1 MNIIKNENSY
11 NYMIDKHEYLLLH
24 VNTLRYNELYQN
36 METFLILII
45 EDHTL
50 PKSLCLTSFCCFL
63 TAFRSSS
70 LFQMRRVNA

>member
-1 MNIIKNENSY
+1 
-11 NYMIDKHEYLLLH
+11 MIDKRVYLLEH

-50 PKSLCLTSFCCFL
+50 PKSLCLTSFCCFFNGFL
-63 TAFRSSS
+63 SS